1 MFMNEYFGH
10 EMSISESY
18 MFMSKVIWSWDV
30 YEWKW
35 FGHEMSMS
43 KWFGHEMSMSD
54 MVMKFLRMKVI
65 WSWDVNEWVIWPRD
79 VYEWK

>member
-1 MFMNEYFGH
+1 MFINEYFGH

-43 KWFGHEMSMSD
+43 EWFGHEMSTSEWFGHEMSMSEWYGHEI
-54 MVMKFLRMKVI
+54 FT
-65 WSWDVNEWVIWPRD
+65 NESDLIMRC
-79 VYEWK
+79 